1 MILSASRRTDIP
13 CFYSEWFCN
22 RLQAGY
28 VDVRNPMRPHA
39 VSRVPLSPQVVDG
52 IVFWTKNPAPM
63 LKRLDALQDYA
74 YYFQFTLTPY
84 GADIEKRLPPKNEIV
99 ATFRKLS
106 AAIGK
111 ERVVWRY
118 DPIFINSTYTVQRH
132 VACFRRL
139 CDQLSG
145 YTENCTV
152 SFIDL
157 YRKIQ
162 RSIVPYGI
170 APPNDSQIEELMGC
184 FSEIACARSIALDVC
199 AEEIDL
205 TRFGIARAQCIEKR
219 RLERIGQCTLN
230 AAKDKNQRA
239 ACGCLESIDIGAY
252 NTCKNGCVYCYA
264 NLNGTRVERQCS
276 AYDPKAALLC
286 SVPGPEDRV
295 FKRNAVSLKV
305 AQLDFWEDVKK

>member
-1 MILSASRRTDIP
+1 
-13 CFYSEWFCN
+13 
-22 RLQAGY
+22 
-28 VDVRNPMRPHA
+28 
-39 VSRVPLSPQVVDG
+39 
-52 IVFWTKNPAPM
+52 
-63 LKRLDALQDYA
+63 
-74 YYFQFTLTPY
+74 
-84 GADIEKRLPPKNEIV
+84 
-99 ATFRKLS
+99 
-106 AAIGK
+106 
-111 ERVVWRY
+111 
-118 DPIFINSTYTVQRH
+118 
-132 VACFRRL
+132 
-139 CDQLSG
+139 
-145 YTENCTV
+145 
-152 SFIDL
+152 
-157 YRKIQ
+157 
-162 RSIVPYGI
+162 
-170 APPNDSQIEELMGC
+170 MGC
-184 FSEIACARSIALDVC
+184 FSEIACARSIALDVG

-286 SVPGPEDRV
+286 SAPGPEDRV